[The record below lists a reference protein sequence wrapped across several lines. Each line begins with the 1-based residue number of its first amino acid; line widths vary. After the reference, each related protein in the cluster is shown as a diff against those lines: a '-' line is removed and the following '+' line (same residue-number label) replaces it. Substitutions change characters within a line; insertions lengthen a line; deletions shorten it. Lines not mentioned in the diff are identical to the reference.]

1 MPRRLPPR
9 LARHFPLYHP
19 TPHMIWHL
27 RTHNLD
33 LGRAAKIMGVLNVT
47 PDSFSDG
54 GKFFS
59 FEAAVEHARGL
70 VAEGAEIIDVGGEST
85 RPGADPVPL
94 GEELRRT
101 ISVVER
107 IHAEFPRI
115 TISIDTYKAE
125 VAREAIA
132 AGAEIINDV
141 TGLRADPAMTD
152 VALET
157 GAGVIVM
164 HMQGTPKTM
173 QVAPHYS
180 DVVQEVFQFLR
191 ARRDCLANRG
201 LDLRKIAL
209 DPGFG
214 FGKRLADNL
223 ALVRSFD
230 VFQALAQPLV
240 VGTSRKSSLAEL
252 AGERKLPAAERI
264 WPTVA
269 MTCLLREKGAHVLRV
284 HDVRANIEALR
295 MTEAILERC

>member
-1 MPRRLPPR
+1 
-9 LARHFPLYHP
+9 
-19 TPHMIWHL
+19 
-27 RTHNLD
+27 
-33 LGRAAKIMGVLNVT
+33 MGVLNVT

-59 FEAAVEHARGL
+59 FEAAVDHAREL

-94 GEELRRT
+94 DEELRRT
-101 ISVVER
+101 IPVVEK
-107 IHAEFPRI
+107 IYSEFPQI
-115 TISIDTYKAE
+115 AISIDTYKAE
-125 VAREAIA
+125 VARQAVR
-132 AGAEIINDV
+132 AGAEIINDI
-141 TGLRADPAMTD
+141 TGLRADPGMAD
-152 VALET
+152 VALRT

-164 HMQGTPKTM
+164 HMQGTPRTM
-173 QVAPHYS
+173 QFAPHYS
-180 DVVQEVFQFLR
+180 DVVQEVSQFLR
-191 ARRDCLANRG
+191 TRRDCLVSRG
-201 LDLRKIAL
+201 LDARKVAV

-223 ALVRSFD
+223 ALVRNLD
-230 VFQALAQPLV
+230 VFQALAQPVV
-240 VGTSRKSSLAEL
+240 VGISRKSSLAEL
-252 AGERKLPAAERI
+252 AGERKLLPAERI

>member
-1 MPRRLPPR
+1 
-9 LARHFPLYHP
+9 
-19 TPHMIWHL
+19 MIWHL
-27 RTHNLD
+27 RTRNLD
-33 LGRAAKIMGVLNVT
+33 LSRAAKIMGILNVT

-59 FEAAVEHARGL
+59 FEAAVEHAREL
-70 VAEGAEIIDVGGEST
+70 VVEGAEIIDVGGEST

-94 GEELRRT
+94 DEELRRT
-101 ISVVER
+101 IPVIER

-125 VAREAIA
+125 VARQAIA

-141 TGLRADPAMTD
+141 TGLRADRGMAD
-152 VALET
+152 IAQET

-164 HMQGTPKTM
+164 HLQGTPKTM

-180 DVVQEVFQFLR
+180 DVVQEVFQFLQ
-191 ARRDCLANRG
+191 ARRNWLSDRG
-201 LDLRKIAL
+201 LDARKIAL

-214 FGKRLADNL
+214 FGKRLCDNL
-223 ALVRSFD
+223 ALVRNLD
-230 VFQALAQPLV
+230 VFQALAQPVV